1 MLSLSH
7 LEQVQPYS
15 AVYVRVLLTYIWP
28 SRNQTCL
35 YLCICSNRDRLGLYA
50 EFSIILGQ
58 CTFLWP
64 TAKDVNLN
72 YSPNWR
78 WIVVMSSPSVV
89 IVIMHSIDLI
99 KIVLIFLFLIY
110 VAFRENKLKKPFNE
124 INFYV
129 LKCYFMIICWTIQE
143 SYLDQAK
150 QLSSGRSGSAK
161 LTVFNCVLSNCSA
174 CLLKQWL

>member
-1 MLSLSH
+1 MTWNFAAPSGLKNMLHWIHDRQKLLFSKKSGTSRFKLGSLILATMPYTVPKIIRISAKKLSLSH

-15 AVYVRVLLTYIWP
+15 TVYVRVLLTYIWP

-64 TAKDVNLN
+64 TAEDVNLN

-89 IVIMHSIDLI
+89 IMHSIDLI
-99 KIVLIFLFLIY
+99 KIVRY
-110 VAFRENKLKKPFNE
+110 CKLE
-124 INFYV
+124 
-129 LKCYFMIICWTIQE
+129 
-143 SYLDQAK
+143 
-150 QLSSGRSGSAK
+150 
-161 LTVFNCVLSNCSA
+161 
-174 CLLKQWL
+174 